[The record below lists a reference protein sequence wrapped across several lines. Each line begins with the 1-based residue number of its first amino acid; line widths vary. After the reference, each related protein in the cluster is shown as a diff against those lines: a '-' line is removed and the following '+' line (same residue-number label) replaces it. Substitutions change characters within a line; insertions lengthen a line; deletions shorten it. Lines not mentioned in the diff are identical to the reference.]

1 MMNMLL
7 NLRNV
12 LTARELFTHPYL
24 LHRSFRLSTFPLFEH
39 TYTLWPSGRWAF
51 SFLLSTIDSSSFLPQ
66 WRKQFLVILPARC
79 DSAQRIFKTKVIT
92 TI

>member
-12 LTARELFTHPYL
+12 LTARELFTPPYL

-51 SFLLSTIDSSSFLPQ
+51 SLYCRQSTVPRFFRSGGNSF
-66 WRKQFLVILPARC
+66 
-79 DSAQRIFKTKVIT
+79 
-92 TI
+92 

>member
-12 LTARELFTHPYL
+12 LTARELFTTPYL
-24 LHRSFRLSTFPLFEH
+24 LHRSFRLSTSPLFEH

-51 SFLLSTIDSSSFLPQ
+51 GFCCWQTTAPLFFRSGGNSF
-66 WRKQFLVILPARC
+66 
-79 DSAQRIFKTKVIT
+79 
-92 TI
+92 

>member
-12 LTARELFTHPYL
+12 LTARELFTPPYL
-24 LHRSFRLSTFPLFEH
+24 LHKAFRHSPLPLSEH

-51 SFLLSTIDSSSFLPQ
+51 SFCCRQSTAPRFFRSGGDSFYSYP
-66 WRKQFLVILPARC
+66 LPAVTVR
-79 DSAQRIFKTKVIT
+79 RGFLKRK
-92 TI
+92 